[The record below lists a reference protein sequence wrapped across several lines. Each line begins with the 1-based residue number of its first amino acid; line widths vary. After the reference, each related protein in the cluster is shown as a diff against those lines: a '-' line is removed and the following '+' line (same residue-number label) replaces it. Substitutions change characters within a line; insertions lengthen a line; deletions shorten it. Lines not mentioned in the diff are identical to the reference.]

1 MTRIVSVLILLLGLA
16 GLASLPAAAET
27 AAAPAL
33 LRSTV
38 TVEAAVIRLG
48 DLFDGGAPESGLANA
63 DVAVARAPAPGE
75 SVVLDAR
82 WLSAVARA
90 YDVAWR
96 PASRFDQAVVTRASQ
111 LIGAETIRATLAADM
126 VARGVDGE
134 FDIQFDGSAPAL
146 KLPVDVDP
154 TLTVQQLN
162 LDSQSGRFQAVLV
175 AATDGQASARTVVS
189 GRVFA
194 LTEVPVPTR
203 RLLPGEV
210 ITEADLEWVQVHADR
225 ISGATVVDPS
235 QIVGHSPRRP
245 IRAGEPVRANDLLI
259 AMTMKRGT
267 VVTMVLETPQMLITT
282 QGRAMEDGAEG
293 DLVDVMNI
301 ASNRVV
307 KATIVDPTT
316 VSVAATS
323 APLSN

>member
-1 MTRIVSVLILLLGLA
+1 MTRIVTVLILLLGLA
-16 GLASLPAAAET
+16 GLATLPAAADET

-33 LRSTV
+33 LRATV

-63 DVAVARAPAPGE
+63 EVAVARAPAPGE

-96 PASRFDQAVVTRASQ
+96 PASRFDQAVITRASQ
-111 LIGAETIRATLAADM
+111 LVGTETIRATLAADM
-126 VARGVDGE
+126 VARGVEGE
-134 FDIQFDGSAPAL
+134 FDIQFDGAAPAL

-162 LDSQSGRFQAVLV
+162 LDSQSGRFQAILV
-175 AATDGQASARTVVS
+175 ATDGQAAARAVVS

-210 ITEADLEWVQVHADR
+210 ITQADLEWVQVHADR

-316 VSVAATS
+316 VSVAAAS